1 MTDRHDTD
9 TVSEPSTEP
18 GPAVLEERSLL
29 GIFVHLIML
38 LPFGFVVVG
47 LAYLLSD
54 HEFTRQN
61 ARNAINWTTFVLL
74 SFLGGFALFFV
85 AAELTDRVAL
95 PGAVEFAIIVPAI
108 LVLLAVMA
116 IMLLAM
122 VLPLFATAKAI
133 FGSAWTYPFA
143 PDFVG
148 RVQAAR
154 EAE

>member
-1 MTDRHDTD
+1 MTDRHDTH

-38 LPFGFVVVG
+38 LPFGFVAVG

-61 ARNAINWTTFVLL
+61 ARNAINWTAFVLL
-74 SFLGGFALFFV
+74 SFLGGVALFFV
-85 AAELTDRVAL
+85 VAELTDRIAL
-95 PGAVEFAIIVPAI
+95 PGVVEFALVVPA
-108 LVLLAVMA
+108 LVVLLAVMA
-116 IMLLAM
+116 ISLLA
-122 VLPLFATAKAI
+122 LLFPLVATAKAI
-133 FGSAWTYPFA
+133 FGSAWEYPFA

-148 RVQAAR
+148 RVHAAR
-154 EAE
+154 QGN